1 MTMLNQKKNAEA
13 PCQKQTV
20 PFRVVLLPAPLGSET
35 TVSWTNRADLFARI
49 TAALSAT
56 TINIPADHTTIQS
69 GINVSTNDDTVLVQP
84 GIYVENIIIE
94 PLSTKQ

>member
-1 MTMLNQKKNAEA
+1 MTMLNQKKSAEA
-13 PCQKQTV
+13 PCQKQIA
-20 PFRVVLLPAPLGSET
+20 PFRAVIFT
-35 TVSWTNRADLFARI
+35 MRADLFARLMDI
-49 TAALSAT
+49 TLFLILFFTTTLSAT
-56 TINIPADHTTIQS
+56 TINIPTDYTTIQS